1 MRLWVLDFRGV
12 SDKEKEME
20 RWRPA
25 VARRLWVESGDG
37 DEALHHGTVR
47 QRDRNE
53 KARESLTREKMR
65 KKMNAFFFFLITV
78 FLIFFNTKRKSQN
91 DIVLAHL
98 TVVDN

>member
-25 VARRLWVESGDG
+25 VARRLWVESGNA

-65 KKMNAFFFFLITV
+65 KKMNAFFFFNNS
-78 FLIFFNTKRKSQN
+78 FLNFF
-91 DIVLAHL
+91 
-98 TVVDN
+98 

>member
-1 MRLWVLDFRGV
+1 MEEWGGGMRLWVLDFRGV

-25 VARRLWVESGDG
+25 VARRLWVESGNG

-65 KKMNAFFFFLITV
+65 KKMNAFFFFFNNS
-78 FLIFFNTKRKSQN
+78 FLNFF
-91 DIVLAHL
+91 
-98 TVVDN
+98 